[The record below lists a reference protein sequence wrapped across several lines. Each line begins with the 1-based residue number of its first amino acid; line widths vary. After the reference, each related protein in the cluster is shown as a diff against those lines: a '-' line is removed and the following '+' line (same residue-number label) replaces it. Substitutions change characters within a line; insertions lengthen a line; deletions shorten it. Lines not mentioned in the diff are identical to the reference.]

1 MTDVRPYR
9 ERSRPELP
17 AERFIDTYELRGI
30 LHEHQITALNKSNPA
45 HQASAP
51 TTRSPSRGDPA
62 RLINGGSPTCI
73 ATSMCCGRAARRA
86 SEEQRDQAS
95 HRAIH

>member
-45 HQASAP
+45 HKSY
-51 TTRSPSRGDPA
+51 DPDHPKPVKG
-62 RLINGGSPTCI
+62 RPGSPHKWWLPDVHRYI
-73 ATSMCCGRAARRA
+73 DVLRARSEARERGA
-86 SEEQRDQAS
+86 A
-95 HRAIH
+95 